1 MNTEDRSTRV
11 VTNSDCLEV
20 SVTTDSDRLIVG
32 SVAEHIDQLT
42 ITSKVD
48 DVCVVVDQVEG
59 LRCSVDVSTVYTD
72 VLLHQPV
79 TSDSTITD
87 NN

>member
-1 MNTEDRSTRV
+1 MNTEDRSSRV
-11 VTNSDCLEV
+11 ITDSDCLEV
-20 SVTTDSDRLIVG
+20 SITTNSDRLIIA
-32 SVAEHIDQLT
+32 SVAEHIDQLS

-48 DVCVVVDQVEG
+48 DVRVVIDQVEG

-72 VLLHQPV
+72 VLLHQEV